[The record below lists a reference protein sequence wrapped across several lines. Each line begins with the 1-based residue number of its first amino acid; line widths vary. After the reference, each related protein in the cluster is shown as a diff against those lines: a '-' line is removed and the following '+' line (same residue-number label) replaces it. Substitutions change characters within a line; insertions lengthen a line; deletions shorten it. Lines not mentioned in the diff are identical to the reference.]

1 MFVFSIL
8 KKGLKMEIKLANC
21 FYFVDTKLK
30 NDMTISILAFGI
42 AKDII
47 GQHSFDMP
55 LDDHSTVGLL
65 KERLCAQ
72 FPAFER
78 LRSLAIAV
86 NEEYRE
92 DDFVIRAGDEVVI
105 IPPVSGG

>member
-1 MFVFSIL
+1 
-8 KKGLKMEIKLANC
+8 
-21 FYFVDTKLK
+21 
-30 NDMTISILAFGI
+30 MTITILAFGI

-47 GQHSFDMP
+47 GQQNFD
-55 LDDHSTVGLL
+55 LTLEENSTVGLL

-92 DDFVIRAGDEVVI
+92 DNYLIGAGDEVVI

>member
-1 MFVFSIL
+1 MQ
-8 KKGLKMEIKLANC
+8 
-21 FYFVDTKLK
+21 T
-30 NDMTISILAFGI
+30 TIIAFGI

-47 GQHSFDMP
+47 GGQQLPFE
-55 LDDHSTVGLL
+55 LKDHPTVGNL
-65 KERLCAQ
+65 KSQLCKQ

-86 NEEYRE
+86 NETYQD
-92 DDFVIRAGDEVVI
+92 DDFVIGEGDEVVI

>member
-1 MFVFSIL
+1 MQTNI
-8 KKGLKMEIKLANC
+8 I
-21 FYFVDTKLK
+21 
-30 NDMTISILAFGI
+30 AFGI

-47 GQHSFDMP
+47 GGQRLTFEMEDQP
-55 LDDHSTVGLL
+55 TVGNL
-65 KERLCAQ
+65 KAQLCKQ

-86 NEEYRE
+86 NEEYQS
-92 DDFVIRAGDEVVI
+92 DDFIIGERDEVVI